1 MGQPMEGETLQQWQ
15 CLKLRVVLKKDASIY
30 EPLK

>member
-15 CLKLRVVLKKDASIY
+15 CLKLKLVLKKDA
-30 EPLK
+30 LNR